1 MANQRPDEGLSVGRA
16 QARRL
21 LTAAG
26 GAVKRPKRRGPLSPD
41 RRPGSAVAPH
51 RLARQGD
58 AQPPTDVWA
67 GDITSMWTAEGWWS
81 VSVRRDLYA
90 SNVVGWAMSRALETT
105 VVQDAFKMARW
116 RRQPSTGR
124 LPHAERGRPY
134 ASQAYPD
141 LLAQQGMV
149 WSMRATGEGLDHA
162 VAERGFGSV
171 THARTTPRDDATRQE
186 ARDDSIDGIEMSD
199 NSRRTHSYLGYVSP
213 NAYAALALV
222 AELSVRF
229 SLTTTLAAQIERMR
243 GIERETEQIIP
254 YFFPHLRGRHKGKR
268 IQDFKNAW
276 KAACAKVG
284 YPGMLRHDFRRT
296 AVRNMVNGGVP
307 ERVAMKV
314 TGHKTRSVFD
324 RYDIVSPADLQ
335 EVARKLAGT
344 TGERTLDVNRVSL

>member
-1 MANQRPDEGLSVGRA
+1 MAEPQERWPVAGRCEGLDVSRRGLYADLPRRATADVEAAALAVWARIQALATETRHRYGRRRMANQRPDEGLSVGRA

-58 AQPPTDVWA
+58 VQPPTDVWA

-171 THARTTPRDDATRQE
+171 THARPAPRDDATRQE
-186 ARDDSIDGIEMSD
+186 ARDDSIDDIEMSD

-229 SLTTTLAAQIERMR
+229 SLTTT
-243 GIERETEQIIP
+243 
-254 YFFPHLRGRHKGKR
+254 FC
-268 IQDFKNAW
+268 N
-276 KAACAKVG
+276 
-284 YPGMLRHDFRRT
+284 
-296 AVRNMVNGGVP
+296 
-307 ERVAMKV
+307 
-314 TGHKTRSVFD
+314 
-324 RYDIVSPADLQ
+324 LQ
-335 EVARKLAGT
+335 A
-344 TGERTLDVNRVSL
+344 